1 MNKLKLGQIY
11 RYSSSNS
18 PEIEYIDDLP
28 NLLFYTKTLGENKT
42 LLEAG
47 INQVG
52 AVNSVSGKRTPAI
65 LITSSTHKH
74 GSKETP
80 WQDIFDI
87 DNGFV
92 RYFGD
97 TKSDMNPTL
106 SAGNKRLLEQFEFHK
121 SDQRELRMKA
131 VPLLFFRSVKV
142 DDRVK
147 GNRVFQGLGLLRS
160 AELVTQHQR
169 NIGYFTNFVYEFD
182 ILDLKNEYQY
192 FSWDW
197 ISARRDP
204 SVSDEIAL
212 KLAPKAW
219 QDWVLHGNTIR
230 ERVSRRVLK
239 RLTVPKTE
247 QLPVKGS
254 REERCLD
261 AIFKHYDGKK
271 HHFELLASKV
281 VASIL
286 KNSGARY
293 HEGWITQGSGDG
305 GIDFVGRID
314 LGNGFAKVEVVVLGQ
329 AKCEN
334 YKTPTNGVHLAR
346 TVARLKR
353 GWIGAYVTTSFFSE
367 GSQREIFED
376 KYPLITVSGLELA
389 RETLKLIEESGS
401 GDIFDYL
408 KMLDSEYPKVISLK
422 KPEDILGE

>member
-18 PEIEYIDDLP
+18 PEIEYIDGLP

-106 SAGNKRLLEQFEFHK
+106 SAGNKRLLEQFEFHN
-121 SDQRELRMKA
+121 SDQRELRIKA

-219 QDWVLHGNTIR
+219 QDWVLQGNNIR

-254 REERCLD
+254 REERCLE

>member
-18 PEIEYIDDLP
+18 PEIEYIDGLP

-106 SAGNKRLLEQFEFHK
+106 SAGNKRLLEQFEFHN

-204 SVSDEIAL
+204 SVTDEIAL

-219 QDWVLHGNTIR
+219 QDWVLQGNTIR

-254 REERCLD
+254 REERCLE
-261 AIFKHYDGKK
+261 AIFKHYDRKK

-376 KYPLITVSGLELA
+376 KYPLITVNGLELA

>member
-18 PEIEYIDDLP
+18 PEIEYIDGLP

-106 SAGNKRLLEQFEFHK
+106 SAGNKRLLEQFEFHN

-219 QDWVLHGNTIR
+219 QDWVLQGNNIR

-254 REERCLD
+254 REERCLE

>member
-1 MNKLKLGQIY
+1 MTKLKLGEVY
-11 RYSSSNS
+11 RYSSLNS
-18 PEIEYIDDLP
+18 PEIQTIDGLP
-28 NLLFYTKTLGENKT
+28 NLLFFTKTLGQNKT

-52 AVNSVSGKRTPAI
+52 AVNCVSGKRTPAI

-106 SAGNKRLLEQFEFHK
+106 SAGNRRLLEQFEFHK
-121 SDQRELRMKA
+121 SDLNELRMKA
-131 VPLLFFRSVKV
+131 VPILFFRSVKV
-142 DDRVK
+142 GDRVK

-160 AELVTQHQR
+160 AELVTQHQK

-204 SVSDEIAL
+204 SVADEVAL
-212 KLAPKAW
+212 KLAPRAW
-219 QDWVLHGNTIR
+219 QDWVLHGNGIR

-239 RLTVPKTE
+239 RLTVSKTE
-247 QLPVKGS
+247 QLPVIGS
-254 REERCLD
+254 REERCLEE
-261 AIFKHYDGKK
+261 IFKHYDGKK
-271 HHFELLASKV
+271 HHFELLAARV

-305 GIDFVGRID
+305 GVDFVGRLD
-314 LGNGFAKVEVVVLGQ
+314 LGTGFAKVEVVVLGQ
-329 AKCEN
+329 AKCES

-353 GWIGAYVTTSFFSE
+353 GWIGAYVTTLFFSE
-367 GSQREIFED
+367 GSQCEISED
-376 KYPLITVSGLELA
+376 KYPLITVSGLDLA
-389 RETLKLIEESGS
+389 RETLKLIEESGAENV
-401 GDIFDYL
+401 IDYL
-408 KMLDSEYPKVISLK
+408 GMLDVEYPQVISFK
-422 KPEDILGE
+422 KPEDILSE

>member
-18 PEIEYIDDLP
+18 PEIEYIDGLP

-106 SAGNKRLLEQFEFHK
+106 SAGNKRLLEQFEFHN
-121 SDQRELRMKA
+121 SDQRELRIKA

-219 QDWVLHGNTIR
+219 QDWVLQGNNIR

-239 RLTVPKTE
+239 PLTVPKTE

-254 REERCLD
+254 REERCLE